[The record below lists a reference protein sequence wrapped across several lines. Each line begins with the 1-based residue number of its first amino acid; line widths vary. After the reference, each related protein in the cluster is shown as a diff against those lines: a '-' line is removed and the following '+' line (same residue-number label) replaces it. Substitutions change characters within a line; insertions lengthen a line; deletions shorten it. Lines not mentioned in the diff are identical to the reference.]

1 MYEKPMKNTAL
12 GPPKPSPDA
21 PRSLQNRAQAPLGQH
36 LAARRHPRASKRRPR
51 SAQEAPKSVQ
61 ETPKNAQ
68 EPSKRCLGGPQTL
81 TKSSQGAPKTRFW
94 HVLREKVH
102 SKGTRSDFSS
112 FFGWCGTRAKCLKH
126 RKNLG
131 KTVVFTHSDVFRI
144 ASVRARKTF
153 QKCTSE
159 SSKTLP
165 RASQTPPKSS
175 PERPKTHKNRLIAT
189 TNAARGAKCA
199 QEAPKSEKLSQK

>member
-1 MYEKPMKNTAL
+1 MNFGRIPCAVHRPPHQKVRRKSVGKCKSVVTALLKALYNEMYEKTMKNTAL

-36 LAARRHPRASKRRPR
+36 LAARRHPRASKRCLR

-81 TKSSQGAPKTRFW
+81 TKSSLGAPKTRFW

-112 FFGWCGTRAKCLKH
+112 FFGRCATRAMCLAH
-126 RKNLG
+126 RKNL
-131 KTVVFTHSDVFRI
+131 
-144 ASVRARKTF
+144 
-153 QKCTSE
+153 
-159 SSKTLP
+159 
-165 RASQTPPKSS
+165 
-175 PERPKTHKNRLIAT
+175 
-189 TNAARGAKCA
+189 
-199 QEAPKSEKLSQK
+199 

>member
-1 MYEKPMKNTAL
+1 MYEKLLKNTAL

-36 LAARRHPRASKRRPR
+36 LAARRHPRASKRCLR

-81 TKSSQGAPKTRFW
+81 TKSSLGAPKTRFW

-102 SKGTRSDFSS
+102 SKGSRSDFSS
-112 FFGWCGTRAKCLKH
+112 FFGWCGTRAKCLK
-126 RKNLG
+126 RWKNNG
-131 KTVVFTHSDVFRI
+131 KTVVFTHSEVFRI
-144 ASVRARKTF
+144 ASVRARKPL

-159 SSKTLP
+159 SSKALP
-165 RASQTPPKSS
+165 RASQAPPKSS
-175 PERPKTHKNRLIAT
+175 PERPKTHKNQPRAT
-189 TNAARGAKCA
+189 TNAAGSAKCV
-199 QEAPKSEKLSQK
+199 QEGPQSKN

>member
-1 MYEKPMKNTAL
+1 MYEKTMKNTAL

-36 LAARRHPRASKRRPR
+36 LAARRHPRASKRCLR
-51 SAQEAPKSVQ
+51 SAQEAPKSIQ

-81 TKSSQGAPKTRFW
+81 TKSSLGAPKTRFW

-131 KTVVFTHSDVFRI
+131 KTVVFTHSEVFRI
-144 ASVRARKTF
+144 ANVRVRKNL
-153 QKCTSE
+153 QKCCSGTSTPL
-159 SSKTLP
+159 SG
-165 RASQTPPKSS
+165 ASQTTPKSTRNATRRTKTN
-175 PERPKTHKNRLIAT
+175 PERP
-189 TNAARGAKCA
+189 
-199 QEAPKSEKLSQK
+199 